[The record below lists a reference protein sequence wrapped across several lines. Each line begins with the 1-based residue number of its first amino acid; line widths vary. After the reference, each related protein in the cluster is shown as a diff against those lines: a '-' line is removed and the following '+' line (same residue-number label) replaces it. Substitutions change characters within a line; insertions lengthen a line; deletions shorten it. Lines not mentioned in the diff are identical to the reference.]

1 MNLHAVRHVPKSPM
15 AYAYDEHTLHI
26 HLQTA
31 KGDVSAVEL
40 IIGDPFEWRLENGV
54 YVWSGKSFPRKKMAV
69 ECQTELF
76 DHWYASVHTDT
87 TRNKYAFLIRAEEK
101 AWFYGCRELLP
112 VDPAKDDGSIYNL
125 AGYFNYPYINREDLV
140 DAPSWADDTVWYQIF
155 CDRFRR
161 SSGQKEGY
169 LPWGSVEAGIKNNMF
184 FGGDLP
190 GVVEAIPHL
199 RSLGVTGIYFTPL
212 FKAYSAHKYDTED
225 YFTIDPSFG
234 TNADFKELVV
244 RCHEN
249 GIRVMLDAVFNHCGW
264 DHPFFQDVIKNK
276 RKSPYWDCFFIED
289 EDFIDFPLD
298 ANGRPAA
305 HNVHPRFRTFAM
317 TPFMPKL
324 NTGNPVMEKYLLDVA
339 TYWVREYDIDGWRLD
354 VSNEVSHAF
363 WRKFR
368 QAVKA
373 VKNDVYILGENWD
386 DSTPWLRGDQ
396 MDAVM
401 NYEISYP
408 VWQFFGTFK
417 TPGKITAERFAHRIN
432 NLLLSYPKPVAKN
445 MFNLVDS
452 HDTMRI
458 LTRCGG
464 NVDLAKLAYLFIF
477 TFCGSPAILYGDE
490 IGLEGGDDPDSRR
503 CMIWDERR
511 QNLTMFDFMRKIIAL
526 RKAVPDFKSTSL
538 TWHRHD
544 DGVLVYQK
552 GSLIVMMNANAT
564 ARTVPIPVVDDRKAA
579 IDLETG
585 RPFLMDDP
593 IRLSPFGY
601 RLIEIED

>member
-1 MNLHAVRHVPKSPM
+1 MNLHAVRHAPKSPM

-31 KGDVSAVEL
+31 KNEVAMVEL
-40 IIGDPFEWRLENGV
+40 IIGDPFEWRLENGA
-54 YVWSGKSFPRKKMAV
+54 YVWSGKAFPRKPMAI

-76 DHWYASVHTDT
+76 DHWYVSVHTET
-87 TRNKYAFLIRAEEK
+87 TRNKYAFLIHAEGK
-101 AWFYGCRELLP
+101 TWFYGCRDLAA
-112 VDPAKDDGSIYNL
+112 VDVVKDEKLIYTL
-125 AGYFNYPYINREDLV
+125 AGYFNYPYINREDLI

-155 CDRFRR
+155 TDRFHKSAR
-161 SSGQKEGY
+161 QKDGY
-169 LPWGSVEAGIKNNMF
+169 PVWGSVELGIKNNMF

-190 GVVEAIPHL
+190 GVIEKIPYLH
-199 RSLGVTGIYFTPL
+199 SLGVTGIYFTPI

-234 TNADFKELVV
+234 TNDDLRELVQT
-244 RCHEN
+244 CHKS

-264 DHPFFQDVIKNK
+264 DHPFFQDVVKIKK
-276 RKSPYWDCFFIED
+276 ASPYWDCFFIEE
-289 EDFIDFPLD
+289 EDFINFPLD
-298 ANGRPAA
+298 ANGRPA
-305 HNVHPRFRTFAM
+305 VHSIRPSYRTFAM

-324 NTGNPVMEKYLLDVA
+324 NTGNPIMEKYLLDVG

-368 QAVKA
+368 TAVRA

-408 VWQFFGTFK
+408 VWQFFGTFN
-417 TPGKITAERFAHRIN
+417 TPGKITAERFAYRIN
-432 NLLLSYPKPVAKN
+432 NLLLSYPKTVAKN

-464 NVDLAKLAYLFIF
+464 NVALAKLAYLFIF

-503 CMIWDERR
+503 CMIWDETR
-511 QNLTMFDFMRKIIAL
+511 QNQSMFDFMRSMIAL
-526 RKAVPDFKSTSL
+526 RKSTPDFKNTEL
-538 TWHRHD
+538 KWHRHD
-544 DGVLVYQK
+544 DNVLVYQK
-552 GSLIVMMNANAT
+552 GSLVVMMNTNPDQRLIT
-564 ARTVPIPVVDDRKAA
+564 IPSDDDKNPA

-585 RPFLMDDP
+585 KP
-593 IRLSPFGY
+593 ILLNGTVLLPGFGY
-601 RLIEIED
+601 RLYEVEI